1 MQNVFLDS
9 VITKGP
15 IQSRVEEWIQY
26 LKGGMGDVQPHHAD
40 AAVACQHFT
49 LRGFGCYSETV
60 PIAQAR
66 VIDKTMEKQQD
77 G

>member
-1 MQNVFLDS
+1 M
-9 VITKGP
+9 
-15 IQSRVEEWIQY
+15 EEWIEY

-40 AAVACQHFT
+40 AAVACQHFNHAERFRLL
-49 LRGFGCYSETV
+49 LRTV

-77 G
+77 C

>member
-1 MQNVFLDS
+1 MQQWLVNIS
-9 VITKGP
+9 I
-15 IQSRVEEWIQY
+15 
-26 LKGGMGDVQPHHAD
+26 
-40 AAVACQHFT
+40 T

-77 G
+77 C